1 MAYQGKGIAFVLFPN
16 TNKKSEKH
24 PNSTGKLTVY
34 EEIQVKTKDGKVVTL
49 PVGLE
54 LELAGWVRD
63 EQKRLV
69 SGTYFISGTAQ
80 TPWEQ
85 RKGSSSSYSKREEEV
100 EVNW

>member
-1 MAYQGKGIAFVLFPN
+1 MPYQGKGIAFVLFPN

-34 EEIQVKTKDGKVVTL
+34 EEIQLKTKDGKVVTL
-49 PVGLE
+49 PEGLE

-80 TPWEQ
+80 KPWEQ
-85 RKGSSSSYSKREEEV
+85 RKESSSSYSKREEEV
-100 EVNW
+100 DVNW